1 MWPMQKRN
9 DLFYSVHV
17 ERLCTPYFK
26 DLQKHCGTS
35 PNSLQPKTIRIVQR
49 LIAHL
54 KQLMKYCD
62 FHHSLEAM
70 LHDRF
75 MCGINDTRIQ

>member
-1 MWPMQKRN
+1 MWSVYVPPTLKTYKNIMELVQTH
-9 DLFYSVHV
+9 YS
-17 ERLCTPYFK
+17 
-26 DLQKHCGTS
+26 
-35 PNSLQPKTIRIVQR
+35 PKPSVIVQR